1 MSRTKSRLAPRL
13 EVSGF
18 HERRNIM
25 ANILKRIYRIFNGT
39 DWDIVHLETDS
50 EQVKHDTTTV
60 KAKLDALKSGALA
73 TVVNNLTTTATNT
86 VLDGRQGK
94 ALDDKI
100 KALNSALAGW
110 KFVETA
116 TTGDNGG
123 TSLSMQNKLAAENM
137 YIIFVRHLG
146 ADNVYP
152 PYALLLFMRSENYN
166 YTSLGEIVDFDST
179 SVIDGKLTIKY
190 KSKQW
195 ARMWI
200 YKIS

>member
-1 MSRTKSRLAPRL
+1 M
-13 EVSGF
+13 
-18 HERRNIM
+18 
-25 ANILKRIYRIFNGT
+25 
-39 DWDIVHLETDS
+39 
-50 EQVKHDTTTV
+50 
-60 KAKLDALKSGALA
+60 
-73 TVVNNLTTTATNT
+73 
-86 VLDGRQGK
+86 
-94 ALDDKI
+94 
-100 KALNSALAGW
+100 AGW